1 MLVYRL
7 HVIVQPHSLYNFIRF
22 KAITQSMRIPPG
34 PIQLILFGF
43 ILLLLFTLVQIG
55 LLHIAAEKLGIHFSQ
70 ALLALFLSL
79 VGSVINLP
87 LFSLPLPPD
96 AEPPPARDWLFG
108 RLRLPPDRIIV
119 AINLGGA
126 VMPMLFSLY
135 LLQRPETHLLP
146 VIITTAI
153 VGTISYLL
161 SRPIPGLGVAMP
173 VFIPP
178 MAAAVSAMLL
188 APASSPAVAYIG
200 GTLGVIIGAD
210 LLRLP
215 TIQRIGARVVSIG
228 GAGTFDGIFLTGI
241 VAVLLA

>member
-1 MLVYRL
+1 
-7 HVIVQPHSLYNFIRF
+7 
-22 KAITQSMRIPPG
+22 MRIPPG
-34 PIQLILFGF
+34 PVQLALFGF
-43 ILLLLFTLVQIG
+43 ILLLLFVMVQIG

-79 VGSVINLP
+79 AGSVINLP
-87 LFSLPLPPD
+87 LFSLPLPPGV
-96 AEPPPARDWLFG
+96 EPPPARDWLFG
-108 RLRLPPDRIIV
+108 RMRLPPDRIIV
-119 AINLGGA
+119 AVNLGGA
-126 VMPMLFSLY
+126 VMPVLFSLF
-135 LLQRPETHLLP
+135 LLQRPDTHLLP
-146 VIITTAI
+146 VIATTVI

-161 SRPIPGLGVAMP
+161 SRPIPGLGIAMP

-178 MAAAVSAMLL
+178 MAAAVCAMLL

-215 TIQRIGARVVSIG
+215 TIRSIGARVVSIG